1 MSSQSLAS
9 IYETVVRRAPYT
21 LTALGLLAIVG
32 LISAAVVTRN
42 AGVRVGGLQTI
53 AQLVGV
59 WLAFVLCGALAYE
72 RRHIRIDFFIDRL
85 PERPRRYHRIFVL
98 VLNIGFCAVLIIGSV
113 LAIQQFADSTA
124 PNIAIP
130 IPLYYLAPLVGFGL
144 LASVYIFELL
154 DLLGVAS
161 TPIARGDE

>member
-9 IYETVVRRAPYT
+9 IYETVVRRVPYV
-21 LTALGLLAIVG
+21 LTALGLLTIVG

-59 WLAFVLCGALAYE
+59 WLAFFLCGALAYE

-85 PERPRRYHRIFVL
+85 PERPRRYHRILVL
-98 VLNIGFCAVLIIGSV
+98 VFNIGFCTVLMFGSIR
-113 LAIQQFADSTA
+113 AIRQFADSTA

-144 LASVYIFELL
+144 LASVYFLELL
-154 DLLGVAS
+154 ERLGVAS
-161 TPIARGDE
+161 TPMGRGET